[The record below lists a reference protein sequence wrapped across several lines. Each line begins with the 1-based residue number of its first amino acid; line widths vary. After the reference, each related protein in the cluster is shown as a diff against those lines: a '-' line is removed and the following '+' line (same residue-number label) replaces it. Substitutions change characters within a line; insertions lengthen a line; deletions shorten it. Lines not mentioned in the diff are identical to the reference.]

1 MTAVDEWHGPRLPFV
16 GRQEEHA
23 AGVRAVLSAPSVVCV
38 TGPAGVGKTRLVREI
53 LADRQVRSRTMLRG
67 ACQPPPGEV
76 FPFGAVFE
84 ALRLAGPPPLTPS
97 PVTGAL
103 APYLPEIA
111 ANLPAAL
118 PPLPDPAAERH
129 RLFRAVRDLLDAL
142 SPVVLVVEDLQWA
155 DDGTWALLRYL
166 VARQP
171 GRLSIVVT
179 QRSGPVLSGARVIW
193 LSGLDSAAVAELALA
208 IDPTVTARILSE
220 LPEHTG
226 GRPDLVEHATAYLLR
241 TGEQSPARVPLPRAV
256 RQDTADR
263 LDALSSTA
271 RAVVVA
277 AAVLGDAAP
286 CAVLARVAGTTSG
299 EAAVAVAEAVDAGL
313 LSESDTDRYRVEPV
327 AVRRCVHDGLA
338 APDARRAHARALNAV
353 LDDPAVSPTRRSRHA
368 RLAGRFAEWVAYAEL
383 ADGAGAAEALD
394 AVLDEPALP
403 PDIRE
408 RVATRYAQLAAAH
421 PEHGSAARL
430 DQLVRDPLLTTA
442 ARGEARLA
450 LGLTLVRRRDGVAA
464 GRTELALAV
473 GDLESRPDRAAR
485 AMAVLAD
492 PALGTRP
499 LAEHREWA
507 DRAVRA
513 CRGDRPALLAAITAN
528 RVQAGDGPIPESVR
542 RPPEGVHDPEDRLD
556 LAHAHLTVAHG
567 YSWTGQAARAGAHLR
582 TARRLS
588 DDSIGTGLALRLDLH
603 TGQWAGLAER
613 AHAHLSA
620 DPDTLPDSAE
630 AALVLAALASAAG
643 DRQAAEHW
651 FARTGLDVPENGIC
665 PVALAASAGVIRLL
679 LDRDEVATAEVEA
692 DRAMELFRD
701 KGIWTWSGEVV
712 PAVALA
718 WLRAGR
724 PADARALVEE
734 VTAVAAGSDAPAVVA
749 GAHAA
754 MGAVAASDEQAL
766 WHYERARHHAA
777 RTGAAYAATAHGEN
791 AVRLRLKLGDAE
803 AVTALIALVAAYEA
817 LGATRDANRCRLLLR
832 DHGSAAHTRR
842 WRRNGPGTLSPREQD
857 VAALLVQH
865 RSNQEIAD
873 TLFLSR
879 RTVEQHVAGVLRKL
893 GVKSRHE
900 VTGSMASGVEPIS
913 RCRD

>member
-1 MTAVDEWHGPRLPFV
+1 MTAVEEWQGLRLPFA
-16 GRQEEHA
+16 GRREEHG
-23 AGVRAVLSAPSVVCV
+23 AGVRAVLSAPSVLCV
-38 TGPAGVGKTRLVREI
+38 TGPAGIGKTRLVKEI
-53 LADRQVRSRTMLRG
+53 LADRQMRSRTVLRG
-67 ACQPPPGEV
+67 ACQPPPSEE
-76 FPFGAVFE
+76 FPCGAVFE
-84 ALRLAGPPPLTPS
+84 ALRLAGPPLLKPS

-111 ANLPAAL
+111 AHLPAAL
-118 PPLPDPAAERH
+118 PPLPDPATERH

-155 DDGTWALLRYL
+155 DEGTWALLRYL
-166 VARQP
+166 VAQRP
-171 GRLSIVVT
+171 ERLSIVVT
-179 QRSGPVLSGARVIW
+179 QRSGPVLPGARVVS

-226 GRPDLVEHATAYLLR
+226 GRPALVEHAAAHLLR
-241 TGEQSPARVPLPRAV
+241 TGEQSLARVPPPRAV
-256 RQDTADR
+256 RLDTADR

-286 CAVLARVAGTTSG
+286 GAVLARVAGTTSG
-299 EAAVAVAEAVDAGL
+299 QAEAAVADAVDAGL
-313 LSESDTDRYRVEPV
+313 LSESGADRYRIEPGV
-327 AVRRCVHDGLA
+327 VRRCVHDGLA
-338 APDARRAHARALNAV
+338 APDARRAHARALSV
-353 LDDPAVSPTRRSRHA
+353 LRADPAASPTRLAEHA
-368 RLAGRFAEWVAYAEL
+368 RLAGRFADWVAYAEV
-383 ADGAGAAEALD
+383 ADGDGAAEALW

-403 PDIRE
+403 SDVRE
-408 RVATRYAQLAAAH
+408 RVATRYARLVAAH
-421 PEHGSAARL
+421 PGHGSAARL
-430 DQLVRDPLLTTA
+430 DHLVRDPLLSAA

-450 LGLTLVRRRDGVAA
+450 LGLTLVRRRDGVEA

-473 GDLESRPDRAAR
+473 GDLEGRPDRAAR

-492 PALGTRP
+492 PALGARP

-507 DRAVRA
+507 ERGVRA
-513 CRGDRPALLAAITAN
+513 LAGERSALLAAITAN
-528 RVQAGDGPIPESVR
+528 LVCAGDAAIPESVR
-542 RPPEGVHDPEDRLD
+542 RPPEAVRDPEDRLD
-556 LAHAHLTVAHG
+556 LARAHLTVAHG
-567 YSWTGQAARAGAHLR
+567 YSWTGRVTRARAHLL

-588 DDSIGTGLALRLDLH
+588 DDTVGTGLRLRLDLH

-613 AHAHLSA
+613 AEAHLSA

-630 AALVLAALASAAG
+630 AALVLAVLASATG

-651 FARTGLDVPENGIC
+651 FARTGLDIPEDGIC
-665 PVALAASAGVIRLL
+665 PVALAASAGVIRML

-724 PADARALVEE
+724 HAEARALAEE
-734 VTAVAAGSDAPAVVA
+734 ITAAAAGSDAPAVVA
-749 GAHAA
+749 AAHAA
-754 MGAVAASDEQAL
+754 MGVVESDERAL
-766 WHYERARHHAA
+766 WHFERARHHAA
-777 RTGAAYAATAHGEN
+777 RSGATYAATAHGEN
-791 AVRLRLKLGDAE
+791 AVRIRLRLGDAE
-803 AVTALIALVAAYEA
+803 AVTALIALVAAYET

-842 WRRNGPGTLSPREQD
+842 WRRNGPGALSPREQD

-893 GVKSRHE
+893 GVKSRHD
-900 VTGSMASGVEPIS
+900 VTGSMASGF
-913 RCRD
+913 